1 MDVTI
6 GPEVFCR
13 KSAVLPQFW
22 KSGSY
27 NGDSR
32 SHALAYSNGVVQ
44 GSVLGPFLFVLFVRS
59 ERLLITVAIGLTK
72 T

>member
-1 MDVTI
+1 MDANI
-6 GPEVFCR
+6 GPEAFCR
-13 KSAVLPQFW
+13 KSAVLPRFW
-22 KSGSY
+22 NLALIMGFQIT
-27 NGDSR
+27 
-32 SHALAYSNGVVQ
+32 ALAYSNGVVQ